1 MENIEIGANTPLLL
15 NDNNYVWLV
24 QSGIVEVYAVHLKK
38 GEPWGRR
45 RHLFSAECGQT
56 LFGLS
61 ISNENGL
68 GLLVSGSPG
77 TELLKRNKSNLLD
90 VAKAR
95 NNKLF
100 AEPVLFMVESWV
112 LGLLTG
118 VIKEAP
124 PTRFVTIAAGQEVSV
139 TTGNIVRPDDD
150 ILWVKI
156 KSGRLLFCGQDEME
170 LTSAMGWF
178 PLTKKSWLQVVDDT
192 ELQAVLT
199 EELLDFTKDIDS
211 TTLWQSVNDFHDLAL
226 HAIKITIKR
235 DDYTNRA
242 RLRARLQHDADL
254 VHKSFKRLA
263 AFTGEPVVEVDQT
276 SPLLAACQ
284 MICRYMGMDSV
295 QVKSGSKT
303 TGKGVYALVDMI
315 AQASHFR
322 TRQVLL
328 RGDWYRRDN
337 SPLLAFTTQGD
348 QPVALIPMGTT
359 DYEMVDPATGSKAV
373 VTAELAQTLNPRAL
387 MFYRPLPTGVL
398 ALGDI
403 LRFVAASCTMQDIS
417 MILVMGLA
425 GGLLTLVTPLAIGV
439 IFQDIIPGADREQHG
454 MMAALLITGAIAG
467 LAFQIARSTALV
479 RTEARIDSTL
489 QAALWD
495 RLLSLPVTFFR
506 EFTVGDLAVRANGIN
521 AIRQILSSVALTTIF
536 TSFFS
541 LCNVALLFYYNS
553 HLALIACGLV
563 LVFIFIFLLFSKV
576 AMKYK
581 TQLTYYEGKISGV
594 VLQIINGIGKFK
606 VAGGEKR
613 AYYLWARDFGEQ
625 RTVSFKARKI
635 TAWQTV
641 VNSIYPSIVS
651 MVVYYMMINMD
662 RTNVNAN
669 AAMTMAD
676 FLAFNSALTAVV
688 SGAVA
693 LSAASM
699 SIMEVYP
706 LYNRMKPILSAL
718 PEVDEAKLH
727 PGDLTGDIE
736 ISHVNFRYRPDGEL
750 ILKNVSLNIKQ
761 GQFIAIVGTSG
772 SGKSTLLRL
781 LLGFEKP
788 EIGSILYDHQDL
800 AGLNIQLVRSQFG
813 VVLQN
818 GQLLSGDIFHNIIGS
833 LDLTME
839 DAWQAAEM
847 VGLDEDIRKMPMGM
861 HTMISEGASTISGGQ
876 RQRILIARAIVNRP
890 RIIYFDEATSALD
903 NRTQAIVSD
912 SLERLKT
919 TRVVIAHRLSTII
932 NADQIFVMDKG
943 VIVEKG
949 TYAELMEK
957 GGVFSELAQRQMT

>member
-1 MENIEIGANTPLLL
+1 MEKIEIGANTPLLL
-15 NDNNYVWLV
+15 NDNNAVWLV
-24 QSGIVEVYAVHLKK
+24 QSGTVEVYAVHLKN

-45 RHLFSAECGQT
+45 RHLFSAELGQT
-56 LFGLS
+56 LFGLAS
-61 ISNENGL
+61 GSKDGL

-77 TELLKRNKSNLLD
+77 TELMKRQKSSLLD
-90 VAKAR
+90 VARAR
-95 NNKLF
+95 KDKLF

-112 LGLLTG
+112 LGLLAG

-124 PTRFVTIAAGQEVSV
+124 PTRFVTIASGQEAIV

-156 KSGRLLFCGQDEME
+156 KSGRLLFCGQDEIE
-170 LTSAMGWF
+170 LTSAIGWF
-178 PLTKKSWLQVVDDT
+178 PLTKKSWLQVADDT
-192 ELQAVLT
+192 KLQAVLT
-199 EELLDFTKDIDS
+199 EELLNFTNDIDS
-211 TTLWQSVNDFHDLAL
+211 TTLWQSVNDFQDLAL
-226 HAIKITIKR
+226 HAIQVTIQR
-235 DDYTNRA
+235 DDYANRV
-242 RLRARLQHDADL
+242 RLGARLQHDADL

-263 AFTGEPVVEVDQT
+263 SFAGQPVAEFDKA

-303 TGKGVYALVDMI
+303 TGKSMYALVDMI
-315 AQASHFR
+315 AEASHFR

-337 SPLLAFTTQGD
+337 APLLAFTTQGN
-348 QPVALIPMGTT
+348 QPVALMPIGTT
-359 DYEMVDPATGSKAV
+359 DYEMVDPVTGSKAV
-373 VTAELAQTLNPRAL
+373 VTEEVAQTLNPRAV
-387 MFYRPLPTGVL
+387 MFYRPLPTGTL
-398 ALGDI
+398 TLGNI
-403 LRFVAASCTMQDIS
+403 IRFVAASCTMQDIS
-417 MILVMGLA
+417 MILLMGLA
-425 GGLLTLVTPLAIGV
+425 GGLLTLVTPLAIG
-439 IFQDIIPGADREQHG
+439 IMFQDIIPGADREQHS
-454 MMAALLITGAIAG
+454 MIAALLITGAIAG

-479 RTEARIDSTL
+479 RTEARIDATL

-553 HLALIACGLV
+553 HLAMIACGLV
-563 LVFIFIFLLFSKV
+563 LVFMLVFLLFSNV
-576 AMKYK
+576 AIKYK
-581 TQLTYYEGKISGV
+581 TQLTHYEGKISGV
-594 VLQIINGIGKFK
+594 VLQIINGIAKFK
-606 VAGGEKR
+606 VAGAEKR

-625 RTVSFKARKI
+625 RTVAFKARKI
-635 TAWQTV
+635 IAWQTV
-641 VNSIYPSIVS
+641 LNSIYPALVS
-651 MVVYYMMINMD
+651 MVVYYMIMNMD
-662 RTNVNAN
+662 KAN
-669 AAMTMAD
+669 GAMTMAD
-676 FLAFNSALTAVV
+676 FLAFNSALTAVI

-699 SIMEVYP
+699 SIIEVYP

-736 ISHVNFRYRPDGEL
+736 ISHVNFRYRPGGEL
-750 ILKNVSLNIKQ
+750 ILKNMSLKIKQ
-761 GQFIAIVGTSG
+761 GQFVAIVGTSG

-788 EIGSILYDHQDL
+788 EVGSILYDHQDL
-800 AGLNIQLVRSQFG
+800 AGLNIKSVRSQFG

-943 VIVEKG
+943 VIVENG
-949 TYAELMEK
+949 TYEELMEK

>member
-1 MENIEIGANTPLLL
+1 MEMIEIGANTPFLL
-15 NDNNYVWLV
+15 NDDNAVWLV
-24 QSGIVEVYAVHLKK
+24 QSGTVEIYVVHLKN
-38 GEPWGRR
+38 GETWGRR

-56 LFGLS
+56 FFGLATS
-61 ISNENGL
+61 SKDGL
-68 GLLVSGSPG
+68 GLLVSGSSG
-77 TELLKRNKSNLLD
+77 TELMKRQKSGLLD
-90 VAKAR
+90 VARAR
-95 NNKLF
+95 NDKLF

-112 LGLLTG
+112 LGLLAG
-118 VIKEAP
+118 VIREAP
-124 PTRFVTIAAGQEVSV
+124 PTRFTTITSGQELAVPAGDV
-139 TTGNIVRPDDD
+139 VRPDDD
-150 ILWVKI
+150 IVWVKI

-170 LTSAMGWF
+170 LTSAIGWF
-178 PLTKKSWLQVVDDT
+178 PLTGESWLQVEEDT

-199 EELLDFTKDIDS
+199 EDLLDFTNDVES
-211 TTLWQSVNDFHDLAL
+211 TMLWQSVNDFHDLAL
-226 HAIKITIKR
+226 HIIEVNMQR
-235 DDYTNRA
+235 DDYANRV
-242 RLRARLQHDADL
+242 RLSARLQHDTDL
-254 VHKSFKRLA
+254 VNKSFKRLA
-263 AFTGEPVVEVDQT
+263 SFTGQPVVEIDQS

-284 MICRYMGMDSV
+284 MVCRSMGMDSA

-303 TGKGVYALVDMI
+303 TGKSMYAAVDMI

-328 RGDWYRRDN
+328 RGDWYRQDN
-337 SPLLAFTTQGD
+337 APLLAFTAQD
-348 QPVALIPMGTT
+348 EQPVALIPIGTT
-359 DYEMVDPATGSKAV
+359 GYEMVDPVTGSKAV
-373 VTAELAQTLNPRAL
+373 VTAKLAQTLNPRAI
-387 MFYRPLPTGVL
+387 MFYRPLPAGTL
-398 ALGDI
+398 TLGNI
-403 LRFVAASCTMQDIS
+403 LRFVAASCTIQDIS
-417 MILVMGLA
+417 MIVFMGLA
-425 GGLLTLVTPLAIGV
+425 GGLLTLVTPLATGIM
-439 IFQDIIPGADREQHG
+439 FQDIIPGADREQHF
-454 MMAALLITGAIAG
+454 MIAALLITGAIAG

-495 RLLSLPVTFFR
+495 RILSLPVTFFR

-521 AIRQILSSVALTTIF
+521 AIRQILSSVALATIF

-541 LCNVALLFYYNS
+541 LCNVALLFYYNVQ
-553 HLALIACGLV
+553 LALIACGLV
-563 LVFIFIFLLFSKV
+563 LAFLLIFLLFSNV
-576 AMKYK
+576 EIKYK
-581 TQLTYYEGKISGV
+581 TQLTHYEGKISGV
-594 VLQIINGIGKFK
+594 VLQIINGIAKFK

-625 RTVSFKARKI
+625 RTVAFKARQI

-641 VNSIYPSIVS
+641 LNTIYPAIVS
-651 MVVYYMMINMD
+651 MVVYYMVMNMAK
-662 RTNVNAN
+662 AN
-669 AAMTMAD
+669 TAMAMAD
-676 FLAFNSALTAVV
+676 FLAFNAALTAVI

-693 LSAASM
+693 LSSASM

-736 ISHVNFRYRPDGEL
+736 VSHVNFRYRPEGEL
-750 ILKNVSLNIKQ
+750 ILKNVSLKIKR
-761 GQFIAIVGTSG
+761 GEFVAIVGTSG

-788 EIGSILYDHQDL
+788 EVGSILYDHQDL
-800 AGLNIQLVRSQFG
+800 AGLNIRSVRSQFG

-818 GQLLSGDIFHNIIGS
+818 GQLMSGDIFHNIIGS
-833 LDLTME
+833 LDLTIE

-903 NRTQAIVSD
+903 NRTQAIVSE

-943 VIVEKG
+943 VIVESG
-949 TYAELMEK
+949 TYEELMEK

>member
-1 MENIEIGANTPLLL
+1 MEMIEIGANTPFLL
-15 NDNNYVWLV
+15 NDNNAVWLV
-24 QSGIVEVYAVHLKK
+24 QSGTVEIYVVHLKN

-56 LFGLS
+56 LFGLATS
-61 ISNENGL
+61 SKNGL

-77 TELLKRNKSNLLD
+77 TELIKRQKSGLLD
-90 VAKAR
+90 IARTR

-112 LGLLTG
+112 LGLLAG

-124 PTRFVTIAAGQEVSV
+124 PTRFETMASGQELTVAAGNV
-139 TTGNIVRPDDD
+139 VRPDDD

-170 LTSAMGWF
+170 LTSAIGWF
-178 PLTKKSWLQVVDDT
+178 PLTRESWLQVEDDT

-199 EELLDFTKDIDS
+199 EDLLDFTNDVES
-211 TTLWQSVNDFHDLAL
+211 AMLWQSVNDFHGLAL
-226 HAIKITIKR
+226 HMIEVNIQR
-235 DDYTNRA
+235 DDYANRV
-242 RLRARLQHDADL
+242 RLGARLQHDTDL

-263 AFTGEPVVEVDQT
+263 AFTGQPVVETDQA

-284 MICRYMGMDSV
+284 MVCRSMGMDSA

-303 TGKGVYALVDMI
+303 TGKSMHAAVAMI
-315 AQASHFR
+315 AQDSHFR

-328 RGDWYRRDN
+328 RGDWYCQDN
-337 SPLLAFTTQGD
+337 APLLAFTAQDD
-348 QPVALIPMGTT
+348 QPVALIPIGATG
-359 DYEMVDPATGSKAV
+359 YEMVDPVTGSKTM
-373 VTAELAQTLNPRAL
+373 VTADLAQTLNPRAV
-387 MFYRPLPTGVL
+387 MFYRPLPAGTL
-398 ALGDI
+398 TLGNV
-403 LRFVAASCTMQDIS
+403 LRFVAASCTVQDVS
-417 MILVMGLA
+417 MIVFMGVA
-425 GGLLTLVTPLAIGV
+425 GGLLTLVTPLATGI
-439 IFQDIIPGADREQHG
+439 IFQDIIPGADREQHM

-495 RLLSLPVTFFR
+495 RILSLPVTFFR

-541 LCNVALLFYYNS
+541 LCNIGLLFYYNAQ
-553 HLALIACGLV
+553 LALIACGLV
-563 LVFIFIFLLFSKV
+563 LAFLLVFLLFSNV
-576 AMKYK
+576 EIKYK
-581 TQLTYYEGKISGV
+581 TQLTHYEGKISGV
-594 VLQIINGIGKFK
+594 VLQIINGIAKFK
-606 VAGGEKR
+606 VAGAEKR

-625 RTVSFKARKI
+625 RTVAFKARQI

-641 VNSIYPSIVS
+641 LNAIYPAIVS
-651 MVVYYMMINMD
+651 MIVYYMVMTMAK
-662 RTNVNAN
+662 TNGNT
-669 AAMTMAD
+669 AMAMAD
-676 FLAFNSALTAVV
+676 FLAFNAALTAVI

-693 LSAASM
+693 LSTASM
-699 SIMEVYP
+699 SIMEIYP
-706 LYNRMKPILSAL
+706 LYNRMKPILAAM
-718 PEVDEAKLH
+718 PEVDEAKLY
-727 PGDLTGDIE
+727 PGELTGDIE
-736 ISHVNFRYRPDGEL
+736 ISHVNFRYRPGGEL
-750 ILKNVSLNIKQ
+750 ILKNVSLKIKR
-761 GQFIAIVGTSG
+761 GEFVAIVGTSG

-788 EIGSILYDHQDL
+788 EVGSILYDHQDL
-800 AGLNIQLVRSQFG
+800 AGLNIRSVRSQFG

-839 DAWQAAEM
+839 DAWQAAQM

-912 SLERLKT
+912 SLERLKA

-943 VIVEKG
+943 SIVERG